1 MLRCCARTTC
11 GYWIAM
17 ERVVKEP
24 KSPPGVTN
32 FGYPKTSVMRILYAR
47 ATTLGPTPDFV
58 GAGEKP
64 KPGIDGATR

>member
-1 MLRCCARTTC
+1 
-11 GYWIAM
+11 M
-17 ERVVKEP
+17 ERVMKEP

>member
-1 MLRCCARTTC
+1 M
-11 GYWIAM
+11 
-17 ERVVKEP
+17 KEP